1 MSTLLILPPQLLETI
16 NSLLVVKDLPK
27 DLRKPLVEA
36 ASQTVTDEL
45 PAVKDAPDA
54 EDETVGTEDSEP
66 QDLHPLPQTP
76 PPTIDLD
83 LLERLSTWA
92 TSDEGRSKLSEEG
105 LDPLLY
111 THIALV
117 SGTEVYLTPKQLE
130 RLRAAEDPD
139 KPNPY
144 IPSYLSPAPP
154 SFGTEYRTLTRTLS
168 TVLNIL
174 FSIFGAAVAVYVAA
188 TSGAGYS
195 REQGVL
201 LGVLAGV
208 VVGIADGVLVVIF
221 QGRVKENRKER
232 WERGRKLMTGSGKVD
247 PEEELKE
254 KQGKVVGMEDK
265 SEAGPSALPKRI
277 QLKRRAI
284 KESGTD

>member
-1 MSTLLILPPQLLETI
+1 MSTILILPPQLLETI
-16 NSLLVVKDLPK
+16 NNLLKVKDLPE

-36 ASQTVTDEL
+36 ASQTVTTEVL
-45 PAVKDAPDA
+45 AVKDVPVVEEKIVDQDGDQS
-54 EDETVGTEDSEP
+54 EDTSP
-66 QDLHPLPQTP
+66 SPPPP

-92 TSDEGRSKLSEEG
+92 TSDEGGSKLLQNE
-105 LDPLLY
+105 LDPLSY

-117 SGTEVYLTPKQLE
+117 SGTEVYLTPKQLK

-144 IPSYLSPAPP
+144 LPSYLSPAPP

-168 TVLNIL
+168 TVINIL

-195 REQGVL
+195 REKGVL

-208 VVGIADGVLVVIF
+208 VVGIADGVLVIIF
-221 QGRVKENRKER
+221 QGRVQENRKER
-232 WERGRKLMTGSGKVD
+232 WERGRKLMTGSGKME
-247 PEEELKE
+247 PEAPEAETKE
-254 KQGKVVGMEDK
+254 AVGMEDK

-284 KESGTD
+284 KESSTD